1 MALMLDSITLPTDL
15 IWIDEYAYSPVK
27 QSINTAV
34 NGGLIIEAAAALAGR
49 PITLQGGDDYAW
61 ASKATLELLRLKQ
74 ATPGLV
80 MSLGLLG
87 VTYSVIFAQPG
98 ITAKQVIDYSN
109 PASEDW
115 YAVTLKFIEL

>member
-1 MALMLDSITLPTDL
+1 MALTLDSITLPTDL
-15 IWIDEYAYSPVK
+15 IWIDEYAWTPVK

-74 ATPGLV
+74 ATP
-80 MSLGLLG
+80 
-87 VTYSVIFAQPG
+87 
-98 ITAKQVIDYSN
+98 
-109 PASEDW
+109 
-115 YAVTLKFIEL
+115 

>member
-1 MALMLDSITLPTDL
+1 MALTLDSITLPTDL
-15 IWIDEYAYSPVK
+15 IWIDEYAWTPVK

-80 MSLGLLG
+80 MSLSLLD
-87 VTYSVIFAQPG
+87 VTHSVIFAQPG
-98 ITAKQVIDYSN
+98 IEAKQIQDFSN
-109 PASEDW
+109 PDSGDW
-115 YAVTLKFIEL
+115 NAVTLKFIEL

>member
-15 IWIDEYAYSPVK
+15 IWIDEYAWTPVK